1 MEQPT
6 YYWDPVVGPS
16 GMVYYNGDAIP
27 EWKGS
32 FVIGGL
38 VTQGL
43 VVLKMDGDKVVSEG
57 RLPLEARIRDVEL
70 GKDGAIYAVTE
81 ERSGG
86 KSQIIRLAPD
96 A

>member
-1 MEQPT
+1 
-6 YYWDPVVGPS
+6 
-16 GMVYYNGDAIP
+16 
-27 EWKGS
+27 
-32 FVIGGL
+32 
-38 VTQGL
+38 
-43 VVLKMDGDKVVSEG
+43 MDGDKVVSEG

-81 ERSGG
+81 ERGGG